1 MVNNTVFNFFG
12 DSFLFINI
20 EVMLYSFDREIRVE
34 YYDTDKMGVVHNS
47 VYFLYFE
54 KGRTET
60 MRHLGFPYNEIEQR
74 GVMMPLVDQ
83 YCKYISPSYYD
94 DVLTIRTFIDE
105 MPCSKFNFRY
115 EIFRKEENN
124 RTTIIAKGYNSLAF
138 VDLKTNRPIRP
149 PEWMTKILKEKL
161 GK

>member
-1 MVNNTVFNFFG
+1 
-12 DSFLFINI
+12 
-20 EVMLYSFDREIRVE
+20 MLYSFDREIRVE

-60 MRHLGFPYNEIEQR
+60 MRNLGFPYNEIEQR
-74 GVMMPLVDQ
+74 GVIMPLVDQ

-115 EIFRKEENN
+115 EVFRKEENDK
-124 RTTIIAKGYNSLAF
+124 TTLIAQGYNSLAF
-138 VDLKTNRPIRP
+138 VDIKTNRPIRP
-149 PEWMTKILKEKL
+149 PVWMTKILNEKL

>member
-1 MVNNTVFNFFG
+1 MKSLITILIFSSG
-12 DSFLFINI
+12 LFINI

-60 MRHLGFPYNEIEQR
+60 MRNLGFPYNQIEQR
-74 GVMMPLVDQ
+74 GVIMPLVDQ

-115 EIFRKEENN
+115 EVFRKEENDK
-124 RTTIIAKGYNSLAF
+124 TTLIAQGYNSLAF
-138 VDLKTNRPIRP
+138 VDIKTNRPIRP
-149 PEWMTKILKEKL
+149 PVWMTKILFEKL